1 MTAPRHRQTGWSLVE
16 LAVSLVIA
24 ALLTALLFTLLPL
37 GRQVASGD
45 RQQRQLAQAE
55 EALLGY
61 GLSHYHLPF
70 ADADGDGKADDGAAA
85 GWLPVRTLEM
95 SPRLRIRYEVDAA
108 LATAA
113 SRLYAPYLPSAELSR
128 LSATPNGLDLCIR
141 LFERQRAPVALGV
154 LDMPAAYALAAPAEA
169 GNALANTATN
179 ITSAAIHLP
188 GSNAAANQ
196 PALGVAAGP
205 GELASRM
212 ACPQLLARAHG
223 AAQAAMAAYSIR
235 EVADFNR
242 DFREFDIRIAQLVKA
257 QSEAGLAFAGVGLAM
272 GLFDQAMGVVLAA
285 AGWPPEGFAIAVGI
299 AENIASLT
307 SIGYAIA
314 SVVLA
319 KNDLAQAEV
328 TLTAAED
335 ALKRV
340 EKDKAR
346 TDQLYTESTQAA
358 LRLEAGGTR
367 R

>member
-1 MTAPRHRQTGWSLVE
+1 M
-16 LAVSLVIA
+16 
-24 ALLTALLFTLLPL
+24 
-37 GRQVASGD
+37 
-45 RQQRQLAQAE
+45 
-55 EALLGY
+55 
-61 GLSHYHLPF
+61 
-70 ADADGDGKADDGAAA
+70 
-85 GWLPVRTLEM
+85 
-95 SPRLRIRYEVDAA
+95 
-108 LATAA
+108 
-113 SRLYAPYLPSAELSR
+113 
-128 LSATPNGLDLCIR
+128 
-141 LFERQRAPVALGV
+141 
-154 LDMPAAYALAAPAEA
+154 
-169 GNALANTATN
+169 
-179 ITSAAIHLP
+179 
-188 GSNAAANQ
+188 
-196 PALGVAAGP
+196 
-205 GELASRM
+205 
-212 ACPQLLARAHG
+212 
-223 AAQAAMAAYSIR
+223 
-235 EVADFNR
+235 ADFNR

-346 TDQLYTESTQAA
+346 TDQLYTESIQAA